1 MSATITGFVEGHEQ
15 RSADFESR
23 TRKQFMYKQTKNK

>member
-1 MSATITGFVEGHEQ
+1 MSATVTGFAGGHEK